1 MTISHNNIHHS
12 NTGGPTV
19 CTCPRISSPQS
30 VCTSPATCAQ
40 WPASIDYSW
49 QHCQNGYDCI
59 RYANTKCVHARAI
72 LGQASKSASVGT
84 NMVIVTVEMALETML
99 CHRLEQTYACGG
111 APCTRKS
118 ATPAICASGMSGSA
132 RLNSTA

>member
-1 MTISHNNIHHS
+1 MFLFSSDPLLKHVTITNNTSFSDGAGMYLDDSNPILNHMTISHNNIHHS

-84 NMVIVTVEMALETML
+84 NMVIVTIEMALETML
-99 CHRLEQTYACGG
+99 
-111 APCTRKS
+111 
-118 ATPAICASGMSGSA
+118 
-132 RLNSTA
+132 